1 MFDFI
6 LKFFKRQTTTE
17 RYLNKITILE
27 KNYLTIFNSQIQESN
42 LEFFTGEFNTLVNKI
57 TTYTN
62 YLAASNVEGMNAS
75 YLNIRTV
82 YIKDITTTNGKYIT
96 KSEFLLF
103 THKLKELLTLIKQ
116 LESKELTIRENRSL
130 LATKKLTEPLYLLID
145 ILNGEI
151 YERPSSRVIQ
161 KN

>member
-17 RYLNKITILE
+17 RYLNKISTLE
-27 KNYLTIFNSQIQESN
+27 KNYLTIFNSQIQEST

-75 YLNIRTV
+75 YLNLRTV

-103 THKLKELLTLIKQ
+103 THKLKELLTLIQQ

-145 ILNGEI
+145 TLNGEI

-161 KN
+161 

>member
-17 RYLNKITILE
+17 RYLNKINTLE

-103 THKLKELLTLIKQ
+103 THKLKELLTLKKQ

-151 YERPSSRVIQ
+151 YERSSSRVIQ

>member
-6 LKFFKRQTTTE
+6 LRFFKRQTITQK
-17 RYLNKITILE
+17 YLNKITSLE
-27 KNYLTIFNSQIQESN
+27 KNYLTIFNSQIQESK

-62 YLAASNVEGMNAS
+62 YLAAFNVEGMNAS
-75 YLNIRTV
+75 YLDLRTIH
-82 YIKDITTTNGKYIT
+82 IKDITTANGKYIT

-103 THKLKELLTLIKQ
+103 THKLKELLTLIHQ
-116 LESKELTIRENRSL
+116 LESRELTIRENRSL

-151 YERPSSRVIQ
+151 YERPSPRAIQ

>member
-1 MFDFI
+1 VFDFI

-17 RYLNKITILE
+17 RYLNKINTLE

-103 THKLKELLTLIKQ
+103 THKLKELLTLKKQ

-151 YERPSSRVIQ
+151 YERSSSRVIQ